1 MQLQTF
7 QGTLEEMRDIIDS
20 KIKELIEDRLKDPR
34 TGEIIKI
41 SRWDKRYLL
50 QVRSRLNDIRY
61 VHGIE
66 EIRIEI
72 GEMMQRYF
80 IGEVEYPDG
89 AKFYEEFKFEKKDP
103 ITFTIKRK
111 KLKVLNVREWKKLK
125 VSKLNL
131 DKKIKLRFKSG
142 FF

>member
-111 KLKVLNVREWKKLK
+111 K
-125 VSKLNL
+125 
-131 DKKIKLRFKSG
+131 IKG
-142 FF
+142 FECAGMEETESFQIKFR